1 MDLVVHY
8 GSSTFDLCLKR
19 TLSLLIHKGGNGMVL
34 DRLRIDGRT
43 AIVTGGGTGLG
54 RAMSI
59 ALAEAGADITLA
71 ARRVERLEETA
82 SEVRKRGR
90 RALVVP
96 TDVTKS
102 RQVNQMVARTIS
114 EFGKVDILVNNAGII
129 RKLEDSGATQ
139 KQMWEI
145 TDNDWHLGIDTNLG
159 GAFFCSRAVAK
170 HMVERKKGKI
180 INVASGFGLR
190 GLRNDFTYCCG
201 KGGMIQLTRALAMTF
216 ARDGINANCIAPGLI
231 WHSEQYS
238 RPLSEEEIKESKKAR
253 GRFIPMGRVGESDE
267 VGPLAVFLASD
278 ASDYVTGGVFI
289 IDGGALSAGYAPTG
303 YAPLITI

>member
-1 MDLVVHY
+1 
-8 GSSTFDLCLKR
+8 
-19 TLSLLIHKGGNGMVL
+19 MVL
-34 DRLRIDGRT
+34 DRLCIEGRT

-59 ALAEAGADITLA
+59 ALAEAGADVTLA

-82 SEVRKRGR
+82 SEVRRRGR
-90 RALVVP
+90 RALVIP

-114 EFGKVDILVNNAGII
+114 EFGKIDILVNNVGII
-129 RKLEDSGATQ
+129 RRAGGNDAMP
-139 KQMWEI
+139 KQIWEL
-145 TDNDWHLGIDTNLG
+145 TDHDWHLGIDTNLT

-170 HMVERKKGKI
+170 HMVARKKGKI
-180 INVASGFGLR
+180 INIASGFGLR
-190 GLRNDFTYCCG
+190 GLRNDFPYCCG
-201 KGGMIQLTRALAMTF
+201 KGGIIQLTRALAITF

-238 RPLSEEEIKESKKAR
+238 QSLSEEEVKEIKQAR
-253 GRFIPMGRVGESDE
+253 GRFIPNGRVGESDE
-267 VGPLAVFLASD
+267 VGPLIVFLASD

-289 IDGGALSAGYAPTG
+289 IDGGALSDGYAPTG

>member
-1 MDLVVHY
+1 
-8 GSSTFDLCLKR
+8 
-19 TLSLLIHKGGNGMVL
+19 MVL
-34 DRLRIDGRT
+34 DRLCIEGRA

-59 ALAEAGADITLA
+59 ALAEAGADLALA

-82 SEVRKRGR
+82 LEVRKRGR
-90 RALVVP
+90 RALVIP

-114 EFGKVDILVNNAGII
+114 EFGKIDILVNNAGII
-129 RKLEDSGATQ
+129 RKAGGSDATP
-139 KQMWEI
+139 KQIWEL
-145 TDNDWHLGIDTNLG
+145 TDHDWHVGVDTNLT

-170 HMVERKKGKI
+170 HMVGRKKGKI
-180 INVASGFGLR
+180 INIASGFGLR

-201 KGGMIQLTRALAMTF
+201 KGGIIQLTRALAITF

-231 WHSEQYS
+231 WHSDQYS
-238 RPLSEEEIKESKKAR
+238 RSLSEEEIKEIKEAR
-253 GRFIPMGRVGESDE
+253 GRFIPNGRVGESDE
-267 VGPLAVFLASD
+267 AGPLAVFLSSD

-289 IDGGALSAGYAPTG
+289 IDGGALSDGYAPTG

>member
-1 MDLVVHY
+1 
-8 GSSTFDLCLKR
+8 
-19 TLSLLIHKGGNGMVL
+19 MVL
-34 DRLRIDGRT
+34 DKLCLEGRT

-59 ALAEAGADITLA
+59 ALAEAGADLILA

-90 RALVVP
+90 RALVIP

-114 EFGKVDILVNNAGII
+114 EFGKVDILVNNAGIV
-129 RKLEDSGATQ
+129 RGLEGIDATP
-139 KQMWEI
+139 KQLWEI
-145 TDNDWHLGIDTNLG
+145 TDHDWHLGIDTNLT
-159 GAFFCSRAVAK
+159 GAFFCSRAVVK

-180 INVASGFGLR
+180 INIASGFGLR
-190 GLRNDFTYCCG
+190 GLRNEFMYCCG
-201 KGGMIQLTRALAMTF
+201 KGGVIQLTRVLALTF

-231 WHSEQYS
+231 WHPDQYS
-238 RPLSEEEIKESKKAR
+238 RPLSEEEVKESKEAK
-253 GRFIPMGRVGESDE
+253 GRFIPNGRVGEAHE

-278 ASDYVTGGVFI
+278 ASDYATGGVFI